1 MTFRVTPAR
10 GSGPQ
15 RCRYISEQH
24 LQLFMEYI
32 ASRPDSGIDV
42 QELTKQALAFQ
53 EQQQMLAPIYRRS
66 FDDCERARKQRE
78 FDDKRTDHLGR
89 LVVRLIADSFVENGG
104 RPPEDGGLSRRI
116 VPGLLN
122 VLQLA
127 LGTDVLQEA
136 RDKGEVIVGRL
147 REKQGEEFEWEDYFD
162 DVEAQGLLAKVL
174 VELAVSFQDYD
185 RRLSWAVDVLNT
197 ALEHETKID
206 NSLQHWVF
214 ETVHFRSLALALF
227 RPILEVTA
235 TAEGRIGFASAFGED
250 KLTAA
255 RTFFE
260 SARLT

>member
-1 MTFRVTPAR
+1 VTFRVTPAR

-15 RCRYISEQH
+15 RCRFISEQH
-24 LQLFMEYI
+24 LQLFVEYV
-32 ASRPDSGIDV
+32 ASHPDSGIDI
-42 QELTKQALAFQ
+42 QELTRQALAFQ
-53 EQQQMLAPIYRRS
+53 GQQQMLAPIYRRS

-78 FDDKRTDHLGR
+78 FDDKRSDHLGR

-104 RPPEDGGLSRRI
+104 RSPEDGGLSRRI
-116 VPGLLN
+116 VPGLLT

-127 LGTDVLQEA
+127 LGSDVLQEA

-147 REKQGEEFEWEDYFD
+147 REKHGDEFEWEDYFD

-174 VELAVSFQDYD
+174 IELAVSFQDYD

-206 NSLQHWVF
+206 NSLAHWTF

-235 TAEGRIGFASAFGED
+235 TAEGRIAFASAYGED
-250 KLTAA
+250 KLGAA

-260 SARLT
+260 SARLV